1 MGRNVFQMGR
11 KIAGKWIV
19 ARSTRRIIR
28 YLIRFLKSFL
38 IKCNISIIGQ
48 KIRKKYCYLDIL
60 IVFWINQYNI
70 HISTYFDLEIFWR
83 SKKKHGHMRK
93 ALLLKCLVIILS
105 CQFTLPFLPKF
116 YSFILPSPPRRGR
129 GAPTEKLR
137 RYHMCKCFLKKEVE

>member
-28 YLIRFLKSFL
+28 YLIQFLKLFL

-93 ALLLKCLVIILS
+93 ALLYASVIILS
-105 CQFTLPFLPKF
+105 CQLPFLFSQNFTPLF
-116 YSFILPSPPRRGR
+116 SHPPHGGGGGHHQRNSDDITCVSWRRR
-129 GAPTEKLR
+129 
-137 RYHMCKCFLKKEVE
+137 